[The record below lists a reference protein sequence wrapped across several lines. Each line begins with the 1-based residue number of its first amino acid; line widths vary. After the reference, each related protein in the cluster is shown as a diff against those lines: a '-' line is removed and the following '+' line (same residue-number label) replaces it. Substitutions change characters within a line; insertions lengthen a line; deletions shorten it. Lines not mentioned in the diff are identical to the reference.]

1 MVTKT
6 ELGQNH
12 KEKTDTHRILLAVN
26 ASEHGARLDV
36 IVTDDTDVFVLAI
49 TFSKNYHTTFPG
61 VLWQEL
67 YNYLYVGIYKIGL
80 VHGRYIL

>member
-1 MVTKT
+1 MLTKT

-36 IVTDDTDVFVLAI
+36 IVTDDADVFVLAI

-61 VLWQEL
+61 VWH
-67 YNYLYVGIYKIGL
+67 YDKNCIIIYML
-80 VHGRYIL
+80 ASTR